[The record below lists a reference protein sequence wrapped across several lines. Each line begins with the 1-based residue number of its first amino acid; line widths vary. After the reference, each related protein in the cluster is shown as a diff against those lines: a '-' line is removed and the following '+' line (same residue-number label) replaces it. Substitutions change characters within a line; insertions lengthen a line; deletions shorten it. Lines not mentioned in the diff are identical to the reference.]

1 MGVVIPIAVGVI
13 VSGLLVFAALR
24 ARRKREREPERQ
36 PERQPEREQDI
47 PELNKHPERLE
58 QMLDQSDDA

>member
-13 VSGLLVFAALR
+13 VSALLVFAALR
-24 ARRKREREPERQ
+24 ARRKRERER
-36 PERQPEREQDI
+36 DI

>member
-24 ARRKREREPERQ
+24 ARRKRQR
-36 PERQPEREQDI
+36 DI
-47 PELNKHPERLE
+47 PELNKHPERLD

>member
-24 ARRKREREPERQ
+24 ARRKPERE